1 MFTWRHLL
9 WLLICAALLF
19 TVLCRFYKKRPGLQR
34 VLTIAL
40 IIALVS
46 EIVKVMGV
54 IEMVPSSSGELL
66 LPYIPMNH
74 LPLHFCSMQI
84 IFIAAAKFMK
94 NDKYREALLAFMSPT
109 CVIGGLLALVLPSIF
124 TTTISI
130 EQAFTSPISYQFFI
144 FHSMLVALGLIIAR
158 SGEIEWSMKHFRNT
172 TLTIYLLGFIS
183 IYLNSMLA
191 SPTYEDGR
199 LVSVDFWTNFFFT
212 YQNPLGIKLTETWQ
226 WYLYLLVIAFLT
238 AALLYLFH
246 FLLIRRKKEK
256 YGRHFLI
263 EILKSVFLM
272 YNKCNLSH
280 FSMT

>member
-9 WLLICAALLF
+9 WLLICAVMVFA
-19 TVLCRFYKKRPGLQR
+19 VLCGYNKKRPGLQR
-34 VLTIAL
+34 VLTTAL
-40 IIALVS
+40 IIAMVS
-46 EIVKVMGV
+46 EIVKVAGV
-54 IEMVPSSSGELL
+54 IEMVPSGSGELL

-74 LPLHFCSMQI
+74 LPLHFCSIQI

-109 CVIGGLLALVLPSIF
+109 CVLGGLLALAIPSIF
-124 TTTISI
+124 TTTITI

-144 FHSMLVALGLIIAR
+144 FHSMLVAFGLIIAR

-172 TLTIYLLGFIS
+172 TLTVYLLGFIS

-212 YQNPLGIKLTETWQ
+212 YQNPLGIKLTEVWQ
-226 WYLYLLVIAFLT
+226 WYLYLLVLLLLT
-238 AALLYLFH
+238 AALLYVFH
-246 FLLIRRKKEK
+246 LLLVRGKE
-256 YGRHFLI
+256 
-263 EILKSVFLM
+263 EKS
-272 YNKCNLSH
+272 
-280 FSMT
+280 